1 MAKKTF
7 TIFKSNST
15 EGNFFCEVRQVQL
28 EEQNI
33 HLPTQFNAW
42 SYLSFFQ
49 NFWSLLK
56 RIIFEM
62 RTCCCGYG
70 GRRSTDVAPVG
81 MEGFGGWRLGGGWR

>member
-15 EGNFFCEVRQVQL
+15 EGNFFCEVRKVQL
-28 EEQNI
+28 QEQNV

-56 RIIFEM
+56 RII
-62 RTCCCGYG
+62 YLI
-70 GRRSTDVAPVG
+70 SAPVVVV
-81 MEGFGGWRLGGGWR
+81 MVVEGALQ